1 MDRVTARIE
10 SARPLALVGAPPPR
24 LPPDRIELRVAC
36 DSPGGPL
43 GPLRAARRRADD
55 LLGTRLPLLDLAT
68 DRVRAGLRRTLLGE
82 ATPDDDP
89 DGLLEAFNHLADTTP
104 AVLVLDAI
112 DAADPATLD
121 VLGRWVRA
129 PGRLRLPLV
138 LVARRADGGA
148 AADLL
153 AQLRR
158 VEGNDAVITSED
170 APPPAALPALP
181 AGAQRVLRAGA
192 LAGDAF
198 DAATVGALLEL
209 PVEAVLDALQVAAD
223 AGVSLEDD
231 GEARFRLTH
240 ADREALLG
248 GLLPSVARA
257 WNMRLARLLAP
268 KEATPA
274 PTPPPPPEPA
284 PDAGRAAQHLADAGA
299 WPQAIDHLLAA
310 AGEAAQVGAPT
321 QAVRYVR
328 QAIEALDNLPHSG
341 ARRHKRVELL
351 AELARYQAAS
361 VGPGHDFTLEGALST
376 IEQGQALLQ
385 ADDAPGLRAR
395 VAQVHAQVLF
405 DIGTTEALDAAL
417 ALLTE
422 AARAL
427 EAGGQPVEAA
437 RLFNDQAAVWVRLGD
452 PVRAHG
458 LLEASRQVF
467 EARAREDDEA
477 RFELAETDHLIARL
491 PLHAEARPGR
501 AADAVRVGI
510 EHATRAAEAYAELG
524 LERERARAWE
534 TMGRL
539 ELLRRAP
546 DEALTWFERALG
558 VQQQAGDVLG
568 LAASVEGAARALAES
583 GRFDD
588 ALSLLGD
595 SLTLN
600 VRKGSRRGVALLQRT
615 LDALVSA
622 MPVGTREQL
631 APAIDALSGRLM
643 SDRG

>member
-1 MDRVTARIE
+1 MDRIAARIE
-10 SARPLALVGAPPPR
+10 RARPLAIVGAPPPR
-24 LPPDRIELRVAC
+24 LPAGRAELRIAC

-82 ATPDDDP
+82 ATPEDDP
-89 DGLLEAFNHLADTTP
+89 DGLLEAFNHLADTTA

-121 VLGRWVRA
+121 LLGRWIRT
-129 PGRLRLPLV
+129 PGRLRLPLI
-138 LVARRADGGA
+138 LVARRNDGGA

-153 AQLRR
+153 DALRR
-158 VEGNDAVITSED
+158 VEGHDAVITAD
-170 APPPAALPALP
+170 DQPTRAALPPLP
-181 AGAQRVLRAGA
+181 DAVRRVLRAGA

-198 DAATVGALLEL
+198 DAATVGALLDQA
-209 PVEAVLDALQVAAD
+209 PEAVLDALQVAAD
-223 AGVSLEDD
+223 AGVALEDD
-231 GEARFRLTH
+231 GEARFRLNP
-240 ADREALLG
+240 ADREAPLV
-248 GLLPSVARA
+248 GLLPSLARA
-257 WNMRLARLLAP
+257 WNLRLARLLAP
-268 KEATPA
+268 AEARPAAPA
-274 PTPPPPPEPA
+274 PAPDPP
-284 PDAGRAAQHLADAGA
+284 PDAGRAAQHLAEAGA

-310 AGEAAQVGAPT
+310 AGEAATVGAPT

-328 QAIEALDNLPHSG
+328 QAIDALDNLPHSG
-341 ARRHKRVELL
+341 VRRHKRVELL

-361 VGPGHDFTLEGALST
+361 VGPGRDFTLEGALET
-376 IEQGQALLQ
+376 IEQAQALLQ
-385 ADDAPGLRAR
+385 PGDDAGLAAR
-395 VAQVHAQVLF
+395 VAQGHAHVLF
-405 DIGTTEALDAAL
+405 DIGTTEALDRAL
-417 ALLTE
+417 ALLTDAARGLE
-422 AARAL
+422 AA
-427 EAGGQPVEAA
+427 GQPVEAA

-467 EARAREDDEA
+467 HAQAAEDDEA

-501 AADAVRVGI
+501 AADAVRVGL

-546 DEALTWFERALG
+546 DDALTWFERALG

-568 LAASVEGAARALAES
+568 LAASVEGAARALGEL
-583 GRFDD
+583 GRYDE

-615 LDALVSA
+615 LDGLVSA
-622 MPVGTREQL
+622 MPVATREQL
-631 APAIDALSGRLM
+631 APAIDALAGRLL

>member
-1 MDRVTARIE
+1 MDRIAARIE
-10 SARPLALVGAPPPR
+10 RARPLAIVGAPPPR
-24 LPPDRIELRVAC
+24 LPAGRAELRIAC

-82 ATPDDDP
+82 ATPEDDP
-89 DGLLEAFNHLADTTP
+89 DGLLEAFNHLADTTA

-121 VLGRWVRA
+121 LLGRWIRT
-129 PGRLRLPLV
+129 PGRLRLPLI
-138 LVARRADGGA
+138 LVARRNDGGA

-153 AQLRR
+153 DALRR
-158 VEGNDAVITSED
+158 VEGHDAVITAD
-170 APPPAALPALP
+170 DQPTRAALPPLP
-181 AGAQRVLRAGA
+181 DAVRRVLRAGA

-198 DAATVGALLEL
+198 DAATVGALLDQA
-209 PVEAVLDALQVAAD
+209 PEAVLDALQVAAD
-223 AGVSLEDD
+223 AGVALEDD
-231 GEARFRLTH
+231 GEARFRLNP
-240 ADREALLG
+240 ADREAPLV
-248 GLLPSVARA
+248 GLLPSLARA
-257 WNMRLARLLAP
+257 WNLRLARLLAP
-268 KEATPA
+268 AEARPAAPA
-274 PTPPPPPEPA
+274 PAPDPP
-284 PDAGRAAQHLADAGA
+284 PDAGRAAQHLAEAGA

-310 AGEAAQVGAPT
+310 AGEAATVGAPT

-328 QAIEALDNLPHSG
+328 QAIDALDNLPHSG
-341 ARRHKRVELL
+341 VRRHKRVELL

-361 VGPGHDFTLEGALST
+361 VGPGRDFTLEGALET
-376 IEQGQALLQ
+376 IEQAQALLQ
-385 ADDAPGLRAR
+385 PGDDAGLAAR
-395 VAQVHAQVLF
+395 VAQGYAHVLF
-405 DIGTTEALDAAL
+405 DIGTTEALDRAL
-417 ALLTE
+417 ALLTDAARGLE
-422 AARAL
+422 AA
-427 EAGGQPVEAA
+427 GQPVEAA

-467 EARAREDDEA
+467 HAQAAEDDEA

-501 AADAVRVGI
+501 AADAVRVGL

-546 DEALTWFERALG
+546 DDALTWFERALG

-568 LAASVEGAARALAES
+568 LAASVEGAARALCEL
-583 GRFDD
+583 GRYDE

-615 LDALVSA
+615 LDGLVSA
-622 MPVGTREQL
+622 MPVATREQL
-631 APAIDALSGRLM
+631 APAIDALAGRLL

>member
-1 MDRVTARIE
+1 MDRVAARIE
-10 SARPLALVGAPPPR
+10 CARPLAMVGAAPPR
-24 LPPDRIELRVAC
+24 LPPDRIEIRVAC

-82 ATPDDDP
+82 ATPGDDP

-112 DAADPATLD
+112 DAADPTTLD
-121 VLGRWVRA
+121 VLGRWFQS
-129 PGRLRLPLV
+129 PGRLRLPLI

-148 AADLL
+148 AAELL
-153 AQLRR
+153 ASLRR
-158 VEGNDAVITSED
+158 VEGNDAVITAAD
-170 APPPAALPALP
+170 APPPAALPDLP
-181 AGAQRVLRAGA
+181 TEVRRVLRAGA

-198 DAATVGALLEL
+198 DAATVGALLGL
-209 PVEAVLDALQVAAD
+209 PPEAVLGALQVAAD
-223 AGVSLEDD
+223 AGVALEDD
-231 GEARFRLTH
+231 GDARFRLTH
-240 ADREALLG
+240 ADRDALLS
-248 GLLPSVARA
+248 GLLPSLARA
-257 WNMRLARLLAP
+257 WNLRLARLLAP
-268 KEATPA
+268 AEAS
-274 PTPPPPPEPA
+274 PPPPPPARSPA
-284 PDAGRAAQHLADAGA
+284 PDSGRAAQHLADAGA

-328 QAIEALDNLPHSG
+328 QAIDALDNLPHSG
-341 ARRHKRVELL
+341 ARRHKRIELL

-361 VGPGHDFTLEGALST
+361 VGPGHDFTLEGALAT
-376 IEQGQALLQ
+376 IEQAQAMGG
-385 ADDAPGLRAR
+385 ADDAPSLRAR

-427 EAGGQPVEAA
+427 EGAGQPVEAA

-467 EARAREDDEA
+467 EARAAEDDEA

-501 AADAVRVGI
+501 AADAVRVGL

-546 DEALTWFERALG
+546 AEALTWFERALN

-568 LAASVEGAARALAES
+568 LAASVEGAARALGEL
-583 GRFDD
+583 GRYDE

-622 MPVGTREQL
+622 MPVATREQL
-631 APAIDALSGRLM
+631 APAIDALAGRLL

>member
-1 MDRVTARIE
+1 MDRIAARIE
-10 SARPLALVGAPPPR
+10 RARPLALVGAPPPR
-24 LPPDRIELRVAC
+24 LPAGKVELRVAC

-82 ATPDDDP
+82 ATAEDDP
-89 DGLLEAFNHLADTTP
+89 DGLLEAFNHLADTTA
-104 AVLVLDAI
+104 AVLVLDAV

-121 VLGRWVRA
+121 LLSRWIRA
-129 PGRLRLPLV
+129 PGRLRLPLI

-148 AADLL
+148 AAELL
-153 AQLRR
+153 DALRR
-158 VEGNDAVITSED
+158 VEGNDAVITAD
-170 APPPAALPALP
+170 DQPAPAALPPLP
-181 AGAQRVLRAGA
+181 DPVRRVLRAGA

-198 DAATVGALLEL
+198 DAATVGALLEHA
-209 PVEAVLDALQVAAD
+209 PDAVLDALQVAAD
-223 AGVSLEDD
+223 AGVALEDD
-231 GEARFRLTH
+231 GEARFRLNP

-257 WNMRLARLLAP
+257 WNLRLARLLAP
-268 KEATPA
+268 TEAKPA
-274 PTPPPPPEPA
+274 PTPPPPDPP

-310 AGEAAQVGAPT
+310 AGEAASVGAPT

-328 QAIEALDNLPHSG
+328 QAIDALDKLPHSG
-341 ARRHKRVELL
+341 VRRHKRVELL
-351 AELARYQAAS
+351 TELARYQAAS
-361 VGPGHDFTLEGALST
+361 VGPGHDFTLEGALET
-376 IEQGQALLQ
+376 IEQAQALLQ
-385 ADDAPGLRAR
+385 PGDDAGLAAR
-395 VAQVHAQVLF
+395 VAQGHAQVLF
-405 DIGTTEALDAAL
+405 DIGTTEALDGAL
-417 ALLTE
+417 TLLTE
-422 AARAL
+422 AARGL
-427 EAGGQPVEAA
+427 EAAGQPVEAA

-467 EARAREDDEA
+467 HAQAAEDDEA

-501 AADAVRVGI
+501 AADAVRVGL

-524 LERERARAWE
+524 LERERARTWE

-546 DEALTWFERALG
+546 AEALTWFERALG

-568 LAASVEGAARALAES
+568 LAASVEGAARALAEL

-588 ALSLLGD
+588 ALGLLGD

-600 VRKGSRRGVALLQRT
+600 LRKGSRRGVALLQRT

-622 MPVGTREQL
+622 MPVATREQL
-631 APAIDALSGRLM
+631 APAIEALSGRLM
-643 SDRG
+643 GDRS